1 MQKPLKADAKSY
13 DFKAH
18 EGRFNEEFAYQNSR
32 KKKMNQLDK
41 KERHLILFTNYDQLN
56 FVNLNHSDMAKAWVV
71 LFHFRSKSQDS
82 LLFEE
87 FNSMA
92 IRNSM
97 NKSKGHELF
106 SQFYNTLLGISYEK
120 GYRVHLSK
128 KCEKTGWP
136 IDLKINSIE
145 HGNKQLALYFLL

>member
-1 MQKPLKADAKSY
+1 M
-13 DFKAH
+13 
-18 EGRFNEEFAYQNSR
+18 
-32 KKKMNQLDK
+32 
-41 KERHLILFTNYDQLN
+41 
-56 FVNLNHSDMAKAWVV
+56 
-71 LFHFRSKSQDS
+71 FHFRSKSQDS

-92 IRNSM
+92 IRNSV

-136 IDLKINSIE
+136 MDLKINKIDDA
-145 HGNKQLALYFLL
+145 NKQVALYFLLQEEMCYDLSTGVEEPLALQKLMVRHVRNISGTPVKVVGENHFNNFAKTDDKKEFCESLLKEFD